1 MRIGI
6 LLNPPTGHDS
16 MQQLTDDLRRS
27 AEEGFDSAWMSH
39 IFGIDA
45 LTALAV
51 AGSQV
56 PGIELGTAVVPSYP
70 RHPAALAQQARTTAL
85 ATGPDRLSLG
95 IGLSHKPIIENMFG
109 YDFDRP
115 ARHMKEYLSALVPLL
130 EGEPVAYSGETMSA
144 NIELSV
150 PNEGRVPVLL
160 AALGPTMLRLAGRRT
175 DGTALWMTGAT
186 TIAEH
191 IAPTINAA
199 AHDAGHTPPRI
210 ICALPVLVTDDTD
223 QARQRAAEAFAMYGT
238 LPSYRAMMDR
248 EGVSGPEELAIIGS
262 EEHVSERIQQIF
274 AAGATEFVGSVF
286 AGGAAG
292 ARTRELLAGLRN
304 EPVPD

>member
-6 LLNPPTGHDS
+6 LFNTPTGPDS
-16 MQQLTDDLRRS
+16 LHKLTDDLRRQ
-27 AEEGFDSAWMSH
+27 AELGFDSAWMSH
-39 IFGIDA
+39 IFGIDP

-56 PGIELGTAVVPSYP
+56 PDIELGTAVVPSYP

-85 ATGPDRLSLG
+85 ATGPNRLTLG
-95 IGLSHKPIIENMFG
+95 IGLSHKPIIEKMFG

-130 EGEPVAYSGETMSA
+130 EGEPVEYSGETMSA
-144 NIELSV
+144 NIELTV
-150 PNEGRVPVLL
+150 PNEDRVPVLL

-199 AHDAGHTPPRI
+199 ANDASRTPPRI
-210 ICALPVLVTDDTD
+210 VCALPVLVTDDTD
-223 QARQRAAEAFAMYGT
+223 RARQRAAEMLAIYGT

-248 EGVSGPEELAIIGS
+248 EGVAGPEDLAIIGS
-262 EEHVSERIQQIF
+262 EEQVSDRIQQIF
-274 AAGATEFVGSVF
+274 AAGATEFVASVF
-286 AGGAAG
+286 AGGEAA
-292 ARTRELLAGLRN
+292 ARTRTLLAGLRGQ
-304 EPVPD
+304 PQPS